1 MMESMDHQK
10 TVSHLEC
17 WHPEG
22 GGGGGGAGV
31 GLDREGGLD
40 LVSRIKEFSLYSG
53 GSGELLNGF
62 EEDSNNQIPL

>member
-1 MMESMDHQK
+1 MVASRGRRGRGRG
-10 TVSHLEC
+10 
-17 WHPEG
+17 W
-22 GGGGGGAGV
+22 V
-31 GLDREGGLD
+31 GQGGGLD